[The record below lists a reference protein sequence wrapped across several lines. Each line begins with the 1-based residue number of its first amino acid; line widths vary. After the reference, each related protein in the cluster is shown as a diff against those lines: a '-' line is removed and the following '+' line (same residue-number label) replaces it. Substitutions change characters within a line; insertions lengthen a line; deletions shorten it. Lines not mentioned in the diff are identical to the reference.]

1 MIFWIIVGIAV
12 TVTLY
17 LTVRNGREYG
27 SADGFLTL
35 LVSLM
40 VSTVVV
46 GVSLGA
52 VFFVNYNLGATGQ
65 VTNTRELQAL
75 GTTTGVEGQFFLGS
89 GFIGSKPVISYIYK
103 MDNGAK
109 VLAHANASSSQVFEE
124 DGKTPEVKLI
134 WSEFDR
140 PWLVPNTPTKFDRYE
155 FVVPQGSVSNN
166 YTMEP

>member
-17 LTVRNGREYG
+17 VTVRNGREYG
-27 SADGFLTL
+27 SGDGILTL

-46 GVSLGA
+46 GVSLG
-52 VFFVNYNLGATGQ
+52 VVLFVNYNLGATGQ

-109 VLAHANASSSQVFEE
+109 VLAHANASSLRCSR
-124 DGKTPEVKLI
+124 KTG
-134 WSEFDR
+134 R
-140 PWLVPNTPTKFDRYE
+140 PQK
-155 FVVPQGSVSNN
+155 SS
-166 YTMEP
+166 